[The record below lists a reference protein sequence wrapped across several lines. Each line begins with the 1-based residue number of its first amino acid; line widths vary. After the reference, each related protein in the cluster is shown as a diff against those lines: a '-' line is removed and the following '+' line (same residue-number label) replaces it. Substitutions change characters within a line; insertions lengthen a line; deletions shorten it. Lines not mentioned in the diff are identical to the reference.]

1 MPVRRPLRSVLFVAV
16 ALAVLAS
23 PSLVAHAY
31 GNSWAVIASP
41 NRSTD
46 LNDLAAVTA
55 PATTDAWAVGWFRNA
70 SSQYRTLT
78 EHFDG
83 TSWRA
88 VRSPNAGD
96 STNLLNGVDAVSGS
110 DVWAVGQRTQEGTTS
125 RTLTMH
131 WDGSRW
137 RVVASPNMGSVNNV
151 LRGVAAIA
159 PNDVWAVGSARG
171 SEFSPLAEHFDGTA
185 WSVVPAPNPGDGLLN
200 AVAAVSPTDVWAVGE
215 IFDQAALAEHWDGQS
230 WSTVPTPSIVS
241 EESLEAVAAVSAND
255 VWAVGHAGSK
265 TLVEHWNG
273 SAWSVVP
280 SPNALPSNGNNI
292 LNGVVALSATNVWAV
307 GTSHDFL
314 QGGLDQTVTEH
325 WNGTAWSLVA
335 SPNKGTGSNALRGVT
350 TDGSSG
356 LIAVGSFQQSIGT
369 VDRTLVLARN
379 G

>member
-1 MPVRRPLRSVLFVAV
+1 MVVSRRLRSVLPVAV
-16 ALAVLAS
+16 VVAVLAG
-23 PSLVAHAY
+23 PALAAHAY
-31 GNSWAVIASP
+31 GSSWAVIASP

-55 PATTDAWAVGWFRNA
+55 PAATDVWAVGWFRNG

-83 TSWRA
+83 ASWRA
-88 VRSPNAGD
+88 VRSPNVGD

-110 DVWAVGQRTQEGTTS
+110 DVWAVGQRTQGGSTS

-131 WDGSRW
+131 WGGSRW
-137 RVVASPNMGSVNNV
+137 RVLASPNRGSANNV
-151 LRGVAAIA
+151 LGGVAAIA
-159 PNDVWAVGSARG
+159 PNDVWAVGSARP
-171 SEFSPLAEHFDGTA
+171 SQFTPLAEHFDGTA
-185 WSVVPAPNPGDGLLN
+185 WSVVPVPDPGDGLLN
-200 AVAAVSPTDVWAVGE
+200 AVAAVSPTDVWAVGA
-215 IFDQAALAEHWDGQS
+215 IFDQAALVEHWNGQS
-230 WSTVPTPSIVS
+230 WSIVPTPNTIF
-241 EESLEAVAAVSAND
+241 EESLEAVAAVSASD

-273 SAWSVVP
+273 QSWSIVP
-280 SPNALPSNGNNI
+280 SPNPLPSNGNNI

-325 WNGTAWSLVA
+325 WNGSAWSIVV
-335 SPNKGTGSNALRGVT
+335 SPNVGTGSNALRGVT

-356 LIAVGSFQQSIGT
+356 LIAVGSSQHSIGA
-369 VDRTLVLARN
+369 VDRTLVLARA